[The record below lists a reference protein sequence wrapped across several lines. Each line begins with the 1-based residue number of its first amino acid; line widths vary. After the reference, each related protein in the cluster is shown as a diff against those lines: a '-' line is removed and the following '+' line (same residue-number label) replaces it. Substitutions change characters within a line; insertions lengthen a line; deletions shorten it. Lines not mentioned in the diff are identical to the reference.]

1 MAKKIF
7 FFFFKKTMKVSKHRH
22 PPRLNYYMDK
32 LMFKR
37 CIYIN
42 CLIGLH

>member
-1 MAKKIF
+1 MAKIYIYIF
-7 FFFFKKTMKVSKHRH
+7 LKDNEGVQTQT
-22 PPRLNYYMDK
+22 PPQLNYYMDK